1 MITNLSNV
9 GGLNFDKIV
18 DPLIVP
24 RFITLYILLAIIVYH
39 DLKVYQADIVVAF
52 LNRDLEKEIYMEVLD
67 SMRKFVPSGL
77 SKRY

>member
-1 MITNLSNV
+1 MITNFDNV

-18 DPLIVP
+18 DSLIVS

-52 LNRDLEKEIYMEVLD
+52 LNRDLEKKIYIEVLD

-77 SKRY
+77 SRRY

>member
-1 MITNLSNV
+1 LITNLSNV